1 VTERTS
7 SNSTVYGS
15 ATLHPNSFGKGSRLK
30 PHKLHKPAKTL
41 IRKLLLLRI
50 MNLKIAIDCGHT
62 LIGANYGSA
71 GIKAKEVIKI
81 GDKPNRNR
89 YDSLKEAAKI
99 KN

>member
-1 VTERTS
+1 
-7 SNSTVYGS
+7 
-15 ATLHPNSFGKGSRLK
+15 
-30 PHKLHKPAKTL
+30 
-41 IRKLLLLRI
+41 